1 MEMDEKEKYIF
12 FWSHQEKNEGE
23 VTKKCLSQ
31 WYNCMF
37 EIDGIKY
44 YTAEQYMMSQKALAF
59 NDKETYSKI
68 MEEKEPR
75 EYKKLGRQVKN
86 FDSTIW
92 DKKKFEAVIKGNIAK
107 FSQNEK
113 LKEFLLNTQEKI
125 LVEASPYDKI
135 WGIGMDEND
144 KEIIRPF

>member
-31 WYNCMF
+31 WYNCIF

-68 MEEKEPR
+68 ME
-75 EYKKLGRQVKN
+75 
-86 FDSTIW
+86 
-92 DKKKFEAVIKGNIAK
+92 
-107 FSQNEK
+107 
-113 LKEFLLNTQEKI
+113 
-125 LVEASPYDKI
+125 
-135 WGIGMDEND
+135 
-144 KEIIRPF
+144 